1 MVETLVLVVGGIT
14 LVATI
19 WIYVTLRRQLKERHK
34 RERAEM
40 EARHE
45 RERAELEALHDYA
58 KSLSPDK
65 GLALLHRE
73 ARTYARARDTSGA
86 SISEAWGD
94 VGDAWQAVGDSLRDV
109 IAACPPLE
117 EAQHMTPDEFEA
129 AIERNLE
136 LLNEEGVDPLTMEKR
151 RMLIE
156 DGSLD
161 RWKRWKKSTDFWD
174 KKRREWYEER
184 GKDE

>member
-94 VGDAWQAVGDSLRDV
+94 VGDAWQAVGVV
-109 IAACPPLE
+109 IPREPTVQVLE
-117 EAQHMTPDEFEA
+117 AT
-129 AIERNLE
+129 
-136 LLNEEGVDPLTMEKR
+136 G
-151 RMLIE
+151 MLWVI
-156 DGSLD
+156 
-161 RWKRWKKSTDFWD
+161 R
-174 KKRREWYEER
+174 
-184 GKDE
+184 